1 MAEDKAALLRKE
13 DEAMSA
19 GTMENIGAAL
29 KVQSKNGGFLK
40 YRAVL
45 ILVSQIVLVA
55 LTYYVS
61 FLLRLDANL
70 DSADLAIFWKTLPLV
85 LLIKLVL
92 SYQCG
97 LMHGWWRYVG
107 MSDLLDISKAS
118 FLSSVLIFCLVE
130 GVLRLPGYPRSVVI
144 IDLFLTI
151 MVLGGA
157 RFAVRAYTER
167 ARNYG
172 AQRNT
177 LIVGAGEA
185 GSAIVREL
193 KQNPALNYNPVGLVD
208 DDLSKK
214 GVKIHGVKVLGS
226 TDALHELILQFQVGC
241 VMIAI
246 PRANGRLVERII
258 AKCRECRVDFKIL
271 PPIGEL
277 INKSASVSQVRKLR
291 VEDLLEREAVPL
303 DLDRI
308 RGRIAGKVILIT
320 GAGGSIGSELVR
332 QAASLDV
339 RQLVLLDRSENDLF
353 KLGHE
358 LSRTFPH
365 LDYVPV
371 VGDIQD
377 VTLLREVFST
387 YRPQSV
393 FHAAAYKHV
402 PMMERNCF
410 QAITNNIFGT
420 YNVALLARQYRVED
434 FVLISSD
441 KAVNPTNIMGV
452 TKRVAELIMQGL
464 QDNGTR
470 FMAVRFG
477 NVLGS
482 NGSALPLFE
491 QQIAAG
497 GPVTVTHPDVLRYFM
512 TIPEAVQLVLQA
524 SSMGQGGETFVL
536 DMGEPVRILDL
547 VRNLIRLNGLEP
559 DRDIKIDFVGL
570 RPGEKM
576 FEELKLDGEDIS
588 PTSHEKIRLLT
599 GSKITF
605 EQMSLWLDQLSVL
618 VAAKNVHGLVSK
630 LVEIVPEYWPSPE
643 IISLGAVDRHDQA
656 LNFRLAR
663 ASLASAQESAESAA

>member
-1 MAEDKAALLRKE
+1 
-13 DEAMSA
+13 MSA
-19 GTMENIGAAL
+19 GTMETIGNTL
-29 KVQSKNGGFLK
+29 KVEPQGNGFLK
-40 YRAVL
+40 YRAALIFCSQAVL
-45 ILVSQIVLVA
+45 IV
-55 LTYYVS
+55 LTYYGS
-61 FLLRLDANL
+61 FLLRLDADL
-70 DSADLAIFWKTLPLV
+70 DAANRALFWKTLPFV

-107 MSDLLDISKAS
+107 ISDMLDISKAS
-118 FLSSVLIFCLVE
+118 LLSSSLIFCLVE
-130 GVLRLPGYPRSVVI
+130 AVLHVPGYPRSVVA

-167 ARNYG
+167 ARSDG

-193 KQNPALNYNPVGLVD
+193 KQNSSLNYNPVGFVD
-208 DDLSKK
+208 DNLSKK

-226 TDALHELILQFQVGC
+226 TDALHELILEHRVNC

-246 PRANGRLVERII
+246 PQAKGRLVETII
-258 AKCRECRVDFKIL
+258 AKCRECKVDFKIL
-271 PPIGEL
+271 PPFGEW
-277 INKSASVSQVRKLR
+277 INKPVSLSQVRQLR
-291 VEDLLEREAVPL
+291 VEDLLERAPVCL
-303 DLDRI
+303 NVDQI
-308 RGRIAGKVILIT
+308 RGRIADKVLLIT
-320 GAGGSIGSELVR
+320 GAGGSIGSELTR
-332 QAASLDV
+332 QAAALGP

-358 LSRTFPH
+358 LSRKFPH
-365 LDYVPV
+365 LDYIPV

-377 VTLLREVFST
+377 VTLLRDVFAT
-387 YRPQSV
+387 HRPQSV

-402 PMMERNCF
+402 PMMEKNCF

-482 NGSALPLFE
+482 NGSAVPLFE

-497 GPVTVTHPDVLRYFM
+497 GPVTITHPDARRYFM

-524 SSMGQGGETFVL
+524 SSMGQGGEIFVL

-547 VRNLIRLNGLEP
+547 VRNLIRLSGLEP

-570 RPGEKM
+570 RPGEKL
-576 FEELKLDGEDIS
+576 FEELKLEGEDIG
-588 PTSHEKIRLLT
+588 PTAHEKIRVVT

-605 EQMSLWLDQLSVL
+605 EQVSGWLEELSVL
-618 VAAKNVHGLVSK
+618 VEAKNVHGLVTK
-630 LVEIVPEYWPSPE
+630 LVAIVPEYWPSPE
-643 IISLGAVDRHDQA
+643 IISLGAIDRHDQA
-656 LNFRLAR
+656 LVYRQAR
-663 ASLASAQESAESAA
+663 ATLTSTQESAA

>member
-1 MAEDKAALLRKE
+1 VAEREFAPLTKE
-13 DEAMSA
+13 DADMSA
-19 GTMENIGAAL
+19 GAMENISNAL
-29 KVQSKNGGFLK
+29 KIEPESRSFLK
-40 YRAVL
+40 YRAAVIFSSQAVL
-45 ILVSQIVLVA
+45 IV
-55 LTYYVS
+55 LTYYAS
-61 FLLRLDANL
+61 FLLRLDTNFDAANW
-70 DSADLAIFWKTLPLV
+70 AIFWKTIPFV
-85 LLIKLVL
+85 LAIKLVL

-107 MSDLLDISKAS
+107 ISDLLDISKAS
-118 FLSSVLIFCLVE
+118 LLSSTLIFCLVE
-130 GVLRLPGYPRSVVI
+130 AVLRMPGYPRSVII

-151 MVLGGA
+151 MAMGGA

-167 ARNYG
+167 ARTYG
-172 AQRNT
+172 SQRNT
-177 LIVGAGEA
+177 LVVGAGEA

-193 KQNPALNYNPVGLVD
+193 KQNSSLNYNPVGFVD

-214 GVKIHGVKVLGS
+214 GVKIHGVRVLGS
-226 TDALHELILQFQVGC
+226 TDELHELIIEYQAKC

-246 PRANGRLVERII
+246 PQANGRLVERII

-277 INKSASVSQVRKLR
+277 INKPALLSQVRTLR
-291 VEDLLEREAVPL
+291 VEDLLEREAVSL
-303 DLDRI
+303 DVDQI
-308 RGRIAGKVILIT
+308 RGRIADKVLLIT
-320 GAGGSIGSELVR
+320 GAGGSIGSELTR
-332 QAASLDV
+332 QAAALGP

-353 KLGHE
+353 KLGNE
-358 LSRTFPH
+358 LSRRFPG

-377 VTLLREVFST
+377 VSLLRDVFASH
-387 YRPQSV
+387 RPQSV

-420 YNVALLARQYRVED
+420 YNVALMARQFRVED

-452 TKRVAELIMQGL
+452 TKRVAELIIQSL

-497 GPVTVTHPDVLRYFM
+497 GPVTVTHPDARRYFM

-524 SSMGQGGETFVL
+524 SSMGRGGEIFVL
-536 DMGEPVRILDL
+536 DMGQPVRILDL
-547 VRNLIRLNGLEP
+547 VRNLIRLSGLEP
-559 DRDIKIDFVGL
+559 DRDIKIEMVGL
-570 RPGEKM
+570 RPGEKL
-576 FEELKLDGEDIS
+576 FEELKLDGEDIG
-588 PTSHEKIRLLT
+588 PTAHDKIRVLT
-599 GSKITF
+599 GGKVNF
-605 EQMSLWLDQLSVL
+605 EQVSGWLEELSVL
-618 VAAKNVHGLVSK
+618 VQAKNVHGLVSK
-630 LVEIVPEYWPSPE
+630 LVAIVPEYWPSPE
-643 IISLGAVDRHDQA
+643 IVSLGALDRHDQA
-656 LNFRLAR
+656 VVYSQAR
-663 ASLASAQESAESAA
+663 ASLTSNQESAA

>member
-1 MAEDKAALLRKE
+1 MSLR
-13 DEAMSA
+13 
-19 GTMENIGAAL
+19 TTENIWRPSP
-29 KVQSKNGGFLK
+29 VEPKNGGFVK
-40 YRAVL
+40 YRGLLIFASQS
-45 ILVSQIVLVA
+45 ILVM
-55 LTYYVS
+55 LTYYAS

-70 DSADLAIFWKTLPLV
+70 DGAQRAIFWKTLPFV

-107 MSDLLDISKAS
+107 ISDLLDISRAS
-118 FLSSVLIFCLVE
+118 LLSSVLIFALVE
-130 GVLRLPGYPRSVVI
+130 AVLRLPGYPRSVVI

-151 MVLGGA
+151 MALGGA

-167 ARNYG
+167 ARSHG
-172 AQRNT
+172 AQGNT

-193 KQNPALNYNPVGLVD
+193 KQNPGLNYNPVGLVD
-208 DDLSKK
+208 DDPSKK
-214 GVKIHGVKVLGS
+214 GVKIHGVKVLG
-226 TDALHELILQFQVGC
+226 TTEELHELILQYRVSC

-246 PRANGRLVERII
+246 PRANGKLVERII
-258 AKCRECRVDFKIL
+258 AKCRECKVEFKTL

-277 INKSASVSQVRKLR
+277 INRSASVSQVRKLR
-291 VEDLLEREAVPL
+291 VEDLLEREPVAL

-308 RGRIAGKVILIT
+308 RGRVAGKVILVT

-332 QAASLDV
+332 QAASLGA

-358 LSRTFPH
+358 LSRKFPQ

-377 VTLLREVFST
+377 VGLLREVFST

-410 QAITNNIFGT
+410 QAVTNNIFGT
-420 YNVALLARQYRVED
+420 YNVALMARQHRVGD

-464 QDNGTR
+464 QDNNGTR

-524 SSMGQGGETFVL
+524 SSMGLGGEIFVL

-547 VRNLIRLNGLEP
+547 VRNLIRLSGLEP

-576 FEELKLDGEDIS
+576 FEELKLEGEDVS
-588 PTSHEKIRLLT
+588 PTAHSKIRLLT
-599 GSKITF
+599 GSKMTF
-605 EQMSLWLDQLSVL
+605 EQMSIWLDQLSVL
-618 VAAKNVHGLVSK
+618 VAAKNVHRLVSK
-630 LVEIVPEYWPSPE
+630 LVEIVPEYSPSDE
-643 IISLGAVDRHDQA
+643 VVALSEVDRHDQSLIYSLA
-656 LNFRLAR
+656 RTRLASSER
-663 ASLASAQESAESAA
+663 RIA

>member
-1 MAEDKAALLRKE
+1 
-13 DEAMSA
+13 MSA
-19 GTMENIGAAL
+19 GTMEHVGNAL
-29 KVQSKNGGFLK
+29 GVKPESSAFMR
-40 YRAVL
+40 YRSALIFSSQAVL
-45 ILVSQIVLVA
+45 IV
-55 LTYYVS
+55 LTYYAS
-61 FLLRLDANL
+61 FLLRLDTDLDAANR
-70 DSADLAIFWKTLPLV
+70 AIFWKTLPFVLV
-85 LLIKLVL
+85 IKLVL

-107 MSDLLDISKAS
+107 ISDLLDISKAS
-118 FLSSVLIFCLVE
+118 LLSSSLIFCLVE
-130 GVLRLPGYPRSVVI
+130 AVLRLPGYPRSVVV

-167 ARNYG
+167 ARTYE

-177 LIVGAGEA
+177 LVVGAGEA

-193 KQNPALNYNPVGLVD
+193 KQNSSLNYNPVGFVD

-226 TDALHELILQFQVGC
+226 TDELHELIIEHRASC

-246 PRANGRLVERII
+246 PQVKGRLVERII
-258 AKCRECRVDFKIL
+258 AKCRECKVDFKIL

-277 INKSASVSQVRKLR
+277 INKPPSISQVRQLR
-291 VEDLLEREAVPL
+291 VEDLLEREPVTL
-303 DLDRI
+303 DMDQI
-308 RGRIAGKVILIT
+308 RGRIENKVLLVT

-332 QAASLDV
+332 QAAALNP

-358 LSRTFPH
+358 LSRKFPH

-377 VTLLREVFST
+377 VTLLRDVFST
-387 YRPQSV
+387 HRPQSV

-420 YNVALLARQYRVED
+420 YNVALLSRQYRVED

-464 QDNGTR
+464 QEDGTTR

-497 GPVTVTHPDVLRYFM
+497 GPVTVTHPDARRYFM

-524 SSMGQGGETFVL
+524 SSMGKGGEIFVL
-536 DMGEPVRILDL
+536 DMGAPVRILDL
-547 VRNLIRLNGLEP
+547 VRNLIRLSGFEP

-576 FEELKLDGEDIS
+576 FEELKLEGEDVK
-588 PTSHEKIRLLT
+588 PTAHEKIRLLT
-599 GSKITF
+599 GSRTTF
-605 EQMSLWLDQLSVL
+605 EQMSGWLDELSML
-618 VAAKNVHGLVSK
+618 VQAKNVHGLVTK
-630 LVEIVPEYWPSPE
+630 LVTIVPEYWPSPE
-643 IISLGAVDRHDQA
+643 IISLGAIDRHDQA
-656 LNFRLAR
+656 LNHQLAR
-663 ASLASAQESAESAA
+663 ATLASAPQSAESAA

>member
-1 MAEDKAALLRKE
+1 
-13 DEAMSA
+13 MSA
-19 GTMENIGAAL
+19 GIMEHMSSRL
-29 KVQSKNGGFLK
+29 KIQTKSSGFLK
-40 YRAVL
+40 YRSVL
-45 ILVSQIVLVA
+45 IFLSQIILVA
-55 LTYYVS
+55 LTYYFS

-70 DSADLAIFWKTLPLV
+70 SGPDLAIFWKTLPFV
-85 LLIKLVL
+85 LLIKLAL
-92 SYQCG
+92 FYQCG

-107 MSDLLDISKAS
+107 ISDLLDISKAS
-118 FLSSVLIFCLVE
+118 LLSSVLIFLLVQ
-130 GVLRLPGYPRSVVI
+130 GVYRFPGYPRSVVM

-151 MVLGGA
+151 MAMGGA

-167 ARNYG
+167 ARTDNTR
-172 AQRNT
+172 RNT
-177 LIVGAGEA
+177 LIVGAGDA

-193 KQNPALNYNPVGLVD
+193 KQNPRLNYNPVGLVD

-214 GVKIHGVKVLGS
+214 GVKIHGVKVLGN
-226 TDALHELILQFQVGC
+226 TDALQELVREYEVGC

-258 AKCRECRVDFKIL
+258 AKCRECKVDFKTL

-291 VEDLLEREAVPL
+291 VEDLLEREPVAL
-303 DLDRI
+303 DLERI
-308 RGRIAGKVILIT
+308 RERTADKVILVT

-332 QAASLDV
+332 QAASV
-339 RQLVLLDRSENDLF
+339 GARQLVLLDRSENDLF
-353 KLGHE
+353 KLGNE
-358 LSRTFPH
+358 LSRKFPT
-365 LDYVPV
+365 LDYIPI

-387 YRPQSV
+387 YRPHTV

-410 QAITNNIFGT
+410 QAINNNIFGT
-420 YNVALLARQYRVED
+420 YNVALLARQFRVDD

-464 QDNGTR
+464 QGNGTR

-482 NGSALPLFE
+482 NGSALPIFE

-497 GPVTVTHPDVLRYFM
+497 GPVTVTHPDMVRYFM

-524 SSMGQGGETFVL
+524 ASMGRGGETFVL

-547 VRNLIRLNGLEP
+547 VRNLITLSGLEP

-576 FEELKLDGEDIS
+576 FEELKRDGEDVK
-588 PTSHEKIRLLT
+588 PTEHEKISLLT
-599 GSKITF
+599 GSKTTF
-605 EQMSLWLDQLSVL
+605 EQMSIWLDQLSVL

-643 IISLGAVDRHDQA
+643 IISLGAMDRHDQV
-656 LNFRLAR
+656 LNYRLAH
-663 ASLASAQESAESAA
+663 ASLSGSESSESAA

>member
-1 MAEDKAALLRKE
+1 MIVQEKAEPLTKE
-13 DEAMSA
+13 GTSMSA
-19 GTMENIGAAL
+19 GTMENIGSAL
-29 KVQSKNGGFLK
+29 NIQPKRGSFLR

-45 ILVSQIVLVA
+45 IFVSQMVLIA
-55 LTYYVS
+55 LTYYAS
-61 FLLRLDANL
+61 FLLRLDSNL
-70 DSADLAIFWKTLPLV
+70 DSADLSIFWKTLPFV

-107 MSDLLDISKAS
+107 VSDLVDISKAS
-118 FLSSVLIFCLVE
+118 LLSSVLIFCVVQGLY
-130 GVLRLPGYPRSVVI
+130 RLPGYPRSVVL

-151 MVLGGA
+151 MALGGA

-167 ARNYG
+167 ARTDG
-172 AQRNT
+172 TRCDT
-177 LIVGAGEA
+177 LVIGAGDA

-193 KQNPALNYNPVGLVD
+193 KQNSALKYNPVGFVD
-208 DDLSKK
+208 DDQSKK
-214 GVKIHGVKVLGS
+214 GVKIHGVKVLGD
-226 TDALHELILQFQVGC
+226 TDALHELIIRHRVGC

-246 PRANGRLVERII
+246 PRANGKLVERII
-258 AKCRECRVDFKIL
+258 AKCRECKVDFKIL

-291 VEDLLEREAVPL
+291 VEDLLEREPVAL
-303 DLDRI
+303 DFDRI

-332 QAASLDV
+332 QAAALGA

-358 LSRTFPH
+358 LSRKFPQ

-377 VTLLREVFST
+377 VTLLKEVFST

-420 YNVALLARQYRVED
+420 YNVALLARQYRVAD
-434 FVLISSD
+434 FVLISTD

-464 QDNGTR
+464 TGSRAHALWRSGSAT
-470 FMAVRFG
+470 FSAATAVRCRCS
-477 NVLGS
+477 S
-482 NGSALPLFE
+482 N
-491 QQIAAG
+491 
-497 GPVTVTHPDVLRYFM
+497 R
-512 TIPEAVQLVLQA
+512 
-524 SSMGQGGETFVL
+524 
-536 DMGEPVRILDL
+536 
-547 VRNLIRLNGLEP
+547 
-559 DRDIKIDFVGL
+559 
-570 RPGEKM
+570 
-576 FEELKLDGEDIS
+576 S
-588 PTSHEKIRLLT
+588 PR
-599 GSKITF
+599 
-605 EQMSLWLDQLSVL
+605 
-618 VAAKNVHGLVSK
+618 VA
-630 LVEIVPEYWPSPE
+630 
-643 IISLGAVDRHDQA
+643 R
-656 LNFRLAR
+656 
-663 ASLASAQESAESAA
+663 

>member
-1 MAEDKAALLRKE
+1 MAEDKTAPLTKK
-13 DEAMSA
+13 DNVISA
-19 GTMENIGAAL
+19 STMENISNAL
-29 KVQSKNGGFLK
+29 RLRPHTNGFLK
-40 YRAVL
+40 YRAVV
-45 ILVSQIVLVA
+45 IFASQMVLVA
-55 LTYYVS
+55 FTYYVS
-61 FLLRLDANL
+61 FLMRLDARL
-70 DSADLAIFWKTLPLV
+70 GGADLAIFWKTLPFV
-85 LLIKLVL
+85 LLIKLAL

-107 MSDLLDISKAS
+107 ISDLLDISKAS
-118 FLSSVLIFCLVE
+118 FLSSALIFCLVE
-130 GVLRLPGYPRSVVI
+130 GVFPFPGFPRSVVI
-144 IDLFLTI
+144 IDFFLTI

-167 ARNYG
+167 ARSYG

-193 KQNPALNYNPVGLVD
+193 KQNPALNYNPIGLAD

-226 TDALHELILQFQVGC
+226 TEQLHELILRYQVSC

-246 PRANGRLVERII
+246 PRANGRLVEKII
-258 AKCRECRVDFKIL
+258 AKCRECKVDFKTL

-277 INKSASVSQVRKLR
+277 INKSASFSQVRQLR
-291 VEDLLEREAVPL
+291 VEDLLEREAVRL
-303 DLDRI
+303 DLDQI
-308 RGRIAGKVILIT
+308 RGRIADKVILIT

-332 QAASLDV
+332 QAAALGA
-339 RQLVLLDRSENDLF
+339 RRLVLLDRSENDLF

-358 LSRTFPH
+358 LSRKFPQ
-365 LDYVPV
+365 LDYIPV

-377 VTLLREVFST
+377 ATLLRDVFST
-387 YRPQSV
+387 YRPQSI

-420 YNVALLARQYRVED
+420 YNVALLARQYRAED

-452 TKRVAELIMQGL
+452 TKRVAELIMLAL
-464 QDNGTR
+464 QDNSTR
-470 FMAVRFG
+470 FMVVRFG

-497 GPVTVTHPDVLRYFM
+497 GPVTVTHPDMLRYFM

-524 SSMGQGGETFVL
+524 SSMGQGGEIFVL
-536 DMGEPVRILDL
+536 DMGKPVRILDL
-547 VRNLIRLNGLEP
+547 VRNLIRLSGLEP

-576 FEELKLDGEDIS
+576 FEELKLEGENMA
-588 PTSHEKIRLLT
+588 PTEHEKIRLLT
-599 GSKITF
+599 GSTMTF
-605 EQMSLWLDQLSVL
+605 EQMSIWLDQLSVL
-618 VAAKNVHGLVSK
+618 VAAKNVHGLITK

-643 IISLGAVDRHDQA
+643 IISLGALDRHDQA
-656 LNFRLAR
+656 LNYRLAH
-663 ASLASAQESAESAA
+663 ASLASQSESAA

>member
-1 MAEDKAALLRKE
+1 MAEHTAVSQMKE
-13 DEAMSA
+13 DATMSV
-19 GTMENIGAAL
+19 GPMENIGVTF
-29 KVQSKNGGFLK
+29 KIQSKATGFLK
-40 YRAVL
+40 YRAVFIFLSQVVL
-45 ILVSQIVLVA
+45 IA
-55 LTYYVS
+55 LTYFVS
-61 FLLRLDANL
+61 FLLRLDTSL
-70 DSADLAIFWKTLPLV
+70 DVADLAIFWKTLPFV

-92 SYQCG
+92 SYLCG

-107 MSDLLDISKAS
+107 VSDLLDISKAS
-118 FLSSVLIFCLVE
+118 LLSSALIFCLVL
-130 GVLRLPGYPRSVVI
+130 GIFRIPGYPRSVVI

-151 MVLGGA
+151 MVLGGV

-167 ARNYG
+167 ARNDSS
-172 AQRNT
+172 RRDT
-177 LIVGAGEA
+177 LIVGAGDA

-193 KQNPALNYNPVGLVD
+193 QQNSSLKYNPVGFVD
-208 DDLSKK
+208 DDPSKK
-214 GVKIHGVKVLGS
+214 GVKIHGVKVLGD
-226 TDALHELILQFQVGC
+226 TDALHELIVNHGVGC

-246 PRANGRLVERII
+246 PRANGKLVERIV
-258 AKCRECRVDFKIL
+258 AKCRECKVDFKIL

-277 INKSASVSQVRKLR
+277 INKSASVSQVRQLK
-291 VEDLLEREAVPL
+291 VEDLLQREPVAL
-303 DLDRI
+303 DFDRI
-308 RGRIAGKVILIT
+308 RSRIEGRVILIT

-332 QAASLDV
+332 QAASLGA
-339 RQLVLLDRSENDLF
+339 RQLILLDRSENDLF
-353 KLGHE
+353 KLGHQ
-358 LSRTFPH
+358 LSRKFPQ

-420 YNVALLARQYRVED
+420 YNVALLARQYQVAD
-434 FVLISSD
+434 FVLISTD

-464 QDNGTR
+464 QETGTR

-524 SSMGQGGETFVL
+524 SSMGQGGEIFVL
-536 DMGEPVRILDL
+536 DMGQPVRILDL
-547 VRNLIRLNGLEP
+547 VRNLIRLSGLEP
-559 DRDIKIDFVGL
+559 DRDIQIEFVGL

-576 FEELKLDGEDIS
+576 FEELKLEGEDIR
-588 PTSHEKIRLLT
+588 PTHHEKVRLLT
-599 GSKITF
+599 GKTMTF
-605 EQMSLWLDQLSVL
+605 ERISLALDQLSVL

-643 IISLGAVDRHDQA
+643 IISQGEVDRHDQA
-656 LNFRLAR
+656 LNYRLAR
-663 ASLASAQESAESAA
+663 ANLSSRDSAGSAA

>member
-1 MAEDKAALLRKE
+1 
-13 DEAMSA
+13 MSA
-19 GTMENIGAAL
+19 GTMEHVGNAL
-29 KVQSKNGGFLK
+29 KVKSESNGFLK
-40 YRAVL
+40 YRSALIFVSQAVL
-45 ILVSQIVLVA
+45 IV
-55 LTYYVS
+55 LTYYAS
-61 FLLRLDANL
+61 FLLRLDTDFDAA
-70 DSADLAIFWKTLPLV
+70 SRAMFWKTLPFVLV
-85 LLIKLVL
+85 IKLVL

-107 MSDLLDISKAS
+107 ISDLLDISKAS
-118 FLSSVLIFCLVE
+118 LLSSSLIFCLVE
-130 GVLRLPGYPRSVVI
+130 AVLRLPGYPRSVVV

-151 MVLGGA
+151 MALGGA

-167 ARNYG
+167 ARTYG

-177 LIVGAGEA
+177 LVVGAGEA

-193 KQNPALNYNPVGLVD
+193 KQNSTLNYNPVGFVD

-214 GVKIHGVKVLGS
+214 GVKIHGVKVLGG
-226 TDALHELILQFQVGC
+226 TDELHELVIEHHVNC

-246 PRANGRLVERII
+246 PQAKGRLIERII
-258 AKCRECRVDFKIL
+258 AKCRECKVDFKIL

-277 INKSASVSQVRKLR
+277 INKPPSISQVRQLR
-291 VEDLLEREAVPL
+291 VEDLLEREPVAL
-303 DLDRI
+303 DMDQI
-308 RGRIAGKVILIT
+308 RGRIEDKVLLIT

-332 QAASLDV
+332 QAAALNP

-358 LSRTFPH
+358 LSRKFPQ

-377 VTLLREVFST
+377 VTLLRDVFAT
-387 YRPQSV
+387 HRPQSV

-420 YNVALLARQYRVED
+420 YNVALLSRQYRVED

-464 QDNGTR
+464 QEDGTTR

-497 GPVTVTHPDVLRYFM
+497 GPVTVTHPDARRYFM

-524 SSMGQGGETFVL
+524 SSMGKGGEIFVL

-547 VRNLIRLNGLEP
+547 VRNLIRLSGLEP

-576 FEELKLDGEDIS
+576 FEELKLEGEDVK
-588 PTSHEKIRLLT
+588 PTAHEKIRLLT
-599 GSKITF
+599 GSRTTF
-605 EQMSLWLDQLSVL
+605 EQMSAWLDELSVL
-618 VAAKNVHGLVSK
+618 VQAKNVHGLVTK
-630 LVEIVPEYWPSPE
+630 LVTIVPEYWPSPE
-643 IISLGAVDRHDQA
+643 IISLGAIDRHDQA
-656 LNFRLAR
+656 LNHQLAR
-663 ASLASAQESAESAA
+663 ATLASAPQSAESAA

>member
-1 MAEDKAALLRKE
+1 
-13 DEAMSA
+13 MSA
-19 GTMENIGAAL
+19 GTMENVANAL
-29 KVQSKNGGFLK
+29 KVEPERNGFLK
-40 YRAVL
+40 YRAALIFSSQAVL
-45 ILVSQIVLVA
+45 IV
-55 LTYYVS
+55 LTYYAS
-61 FLLRLDANL
+61 FLLRLDTDL
-70 DSADLAIFWKTLPLV
+70 DAATRAMFWKTLPFVLV
-85 LLIKLVL
+85 IKLVL

-118 FLSSVLIFCLVE
+118 LLSSSLIFCLVE
-130 GVLRLPGYPRSVVI
+130 AVLRLPGYPRSVVV

-167 ARNYG
+167 ARTYG

-193 KQNPALNYNPVGLVD
+193 KQNSTLNYNPVGFVD

-226 TDALHELILQFQVGC
+226 TDALHELIIEHHVSC

-246 PRANGRLVERII
+246 PHLKGRLVERII
-258 AKCRECRVDFKIL
+258 AKCRECKVDFKIL

-277 INKSASVSQVRKLR
+277 INKPASISQVRQLR
-291 VEDLLEREAVPL
+291 VEDLLERAPVSL
-303 DLDRI
+303 DADQI
-308 RGRIAGKVILIT
+308 RGRIRDKVLLVT

-332 QAASLDV
+332 QAAALNP

-358 LSRTFPH
+358 LSRNFP
-365 LDYVPV
+365 LVDYVPV

-377 VTLLREVFST
+377 VALLRDVFAT

-464 QDNGTR
+464 QDNTTR

-497 GPVTVTHPDVLRYFM
+497 GPVTVTHPDARRYFM

-524 SSMGQGGETFVL
+524 SSMGKGGEIFVL

-547 VRNLIRLNGLEP
+547 VRNLIRLSGFEP

-576 FEELKLDGEDIS
+576 FEELKLEGEDVR
-588 PTSHEKIRLLT
+588 PTAHGKIRLLT
-599 GSKITF
+599 GSRTTF
-605 EQMSLWLDQLSVL
+605 EQMSSWLDELSVL
-618 VAAKNVHGLVSK
+618 VQAKNVHGLVTK
-630 LVEIVPEYWPSPE
+630 LVMIVPEYWPSPE
-643 IISLGAVDRHDQA
+643 IISLGAIDRHDQA
-656 LNFRLAR
+656 LNHQLER
-663 ASLASAQESAESAA
+663 ANLASTPQSAESAA

>member
-1 MAEDKAALLRKE
+1 
-13 DEAMSA
+13 MSA
-19 GTMENIGAAL
+19 GTMENIGSAL
-29 KVQSKNGGFLK
+29 KVPTKAGGFLK
-40 YRAVL
+40 YRGVL
-45 ILVSQIVLVA
+45 IFVSQIALVA
-55 LTYYVS
+55 LTYYAS

-70 DSADLAIFWKTLPLV
+70 GGADLAIFWKTLPFV

-107 MSDLLDISKAS
+107 ISDLLDISKAS
-118 FLSSVLIFCLVE
+118 LLSSVLIFCLVQ
-130 GVLRLPGYPRSVVI
+130 GVFRLPGYPRSVVI

-167 ARNYG
+167 ARAYG

-193 KQNPALNYNPVGLVD
+193 KQNSELNYNPVGLVD

-214 GVKIHGVKVLGS
+214 GVKIHGVRVLGN
-226 TDALHELILQFQVGC
+226 TDELHELILQYQVSC

-258 AKCRECRVDFKIL
+258 AKCRECKVEFKTL

-291 VEDLLEREAVPL
+291 VEDLLEREPVAL

-308 RGRIAGKVILIT
+308 RGRISGKVILIT

-332 QAASLDV
+332 QAASLGS

-358 LSRTFPH
+358 LSRKFPQ

-410 QAITNNIFGT
+410 QAITNNVFGT

-464 QDNGTR
+464 QENGTTR

-524 SSMGQGGETFVL
+524 SSMGQGGEIFVL

-547 VRNLIRLNGLEP
+547 VRNLIQLSGLEP
-559 DRDIKIDFVGL
+559 DRDIKIEFVGL

-576 FEELKLDGEDIS
+576 FEELKLEGEDIG
-588 PTSHEKIRLLT
+588 PTAHEKIRLLT
-599 GSKITF
+599 GSSTTF
-605 EQMSLWLDQLSVL
+605 EQMSIWLDQLSVL
-618 VAAKNVHGLVSK
+618 VAAKNVHGLVRK

-643 IISLGAVDRHDQA
+643 IISLGAVDCHDQA
-656 LNFRLAR
+656 LNYRLAR
-663 ASLASAQESAESAA
+663 ASLISTAESTESAA

>member
-1 MAEDKAALLRKE
+1 MARDRAASLTKE
-13 DEAMSA
+13 VVIMSA
-19 GTMENIGAAL
+19 GTVENIGNSL
-29 KVQSKNGGFLK
+29 KVESSGFLK

-45 ILVSQIVLVA
+45 ILVSQMLLVT

-61 FLLRLDANL
+61 FVLRLDTNL
-70 DSADLAIFWKTLPLV
+70 DRADLAIFWKTLPFV

-92 SYQCG
+92 SYKCG
-97 LMHGWWRYVG
+97 LMHGWWRYAG
-107 MSDLLDISKAS
+107 MSDLADIGKAS
-118 FLSSVLIFCLVE
+118 LLSSVLIFTLVE
-130 GVLRLPGYPRSVVI
+130 GILRLSGYPRSVII

-167 ARNYG
+167 ARNDG
-172 AQRNT
+172 TQRNT
-177 LIVGAGEA
+177 LIVGAGCA

-193 KQNPALNYNPVGLVD
+193 KQNPRLNYNPVGFVD

-214 GVKIHGVKVLGS
+214 GVKIHGVTVLGNCD
-226 TDALHELILQFQVGC
+226 TLHELIIKHQVAC

-246 PRANGRLVERII
+246 SRANGRLVERII
-258 AKCRECRVDFKIL
+258 AKCQECKVDFKIL

-277 INKSASVSQVRKLR
+277 INKPVSVSQVRKLR
-291 VEDLLEREAVPL
+291 VEDLLEREPVTL

-308 RGRIAGKVILIT
+308 RGRIANKVILVT

-332 QAASLDV
+332 QAASLGA

-353 KLGHE
+353 KLGHQ
-358 LSRTFPH
+358 LSRRFPQ

-410 QAITNNIFGT
+410 QAVTNNVFGT
-420 YNVALLARQYRVED
+420 YNVALLARQNKVDD

-452 TKRVAELIMQGL
+452 TKRVSELILQGL

-536 DMGEPVRILDL
+536 DMGKPVRILDL
-547 VRNLIRLNGLEP
+547 VRNLIRLSGLEP

-576 FEELKLDGEDIS
+576 FEELKLEGEDIF
-588 PTSHEKIRLLT
+588 PTAHEKIRLLT
-599 GSKITF
+599 GSKMTF
-605 EQMSLWLDQLSVL
+605 EQVSVALHQLSVL
-618 VAAKNVHGLVSK
+618 VAAKNVHGLVGK

-643 IISLGAVDRHDQA
+643 IMSLGAIDRHDQA
-656 LNFRLAR
+656 LNFRLAHS
-663 ASLASAQESAESAA
+663 SLASQESAESAA

>member
-1 MAEDKAALLRKE
+1 MQFRTLTREDK
-13 DEAMSA
+13 AMSA
-19 GTMENIGAAL
+19 GTMENVGSAL
-29 KVQSKNGGFLK
+29 KVKTESNGFLK
-40 YRAVL
+40 YRYALIFSSQAVL
-45 ILVSQIVLVA
+45 IVM
-55 LTYYVS
+55 TYYAS
-61 FLLRLDANL
+61 FLLRLDTDFDAANR
-70 DSADLAIFWKTLPLV
+70 AMFWKTLPFVLV
-85 LLIKLVL
+85 IKLVL

-107 MSDLLDISKAS
+107 ISDLLDISRAS
-118 FLSSVLIFCLVE
+118 LLSSSLIFCLVE
-130 GVLRLPGYPRSVVI
+130 AVLRLPGYPRSVVV

-167 ARNYG
+167 ARTYG

-193 KQNPALNYNPVGLVD
+193 KQNSTLNYNPVGFVD
-208 DDLSKK
+208 DDISKK
-214 GVKIHGVKVLGS
+214 GVKIHGVRVLGS
-226 TDALHELILQFQVGC
+226 TDALHELIIEHHASC

-246 PRANGRLVERII
+246 PQAKGRLVERII
-258 AKCRECRVDFKIL
+258 AKCRECKVDFKIL
-271 PPIGEL
+271 PRIGEL
-277 INKSASVSQVRKLR
+277 INKPASISQVRQLR
-291 VEDLLEREAVPL
+291 VEDLLEREPVSL
-303 DLDRI
+303 DMDRI
-308 RGRIAGKVILIT
+308 RGRIQDKVLLVT

-332 QAASLDV
+332 QAAELNP

-358 LSRTFPH
+358 LSRKFPL

-377 VTLLREVFST
+377 VTLLRDVFAT
-387 YRPQSV
+387 HRPQSV

-420 YNVALLARQYRVED
+420 YNVALMARQYRVED

-464 QDNGTR
+464 QDNTTR

-497 GPVTVTHPDVLRYFM
+497 GPVTVTHPDARRYFM
-512 TIPEAVQLVLQA
+512 TIPEAVQ
-524 SSMGQGGETFVL
+524 L

-547 VRNLIRLNGLEP
+547 VRNLIRLSGFEP

-576 FEELKLDGEDIS
+576 FEELKLEGEDVR
-588 PTSHEKIRLLT
+588 PTAHEKIRLLT
-599 GSKITF
+599 GSRTTF
-605 EQMSLWLDQLSVL
+605 EQMSSWLDELSVL
-618 VAAKNVHGLVSK
+618 VQAKNVHGLVTK
-630 LVEIVPEYWPSPE
+630 LVMIVPEYWPSPE
-643 IISLGAVDRHDQA
+643 IISLGAIDRHDQA
-656 LNFRLAR
+656 LNHQLAR
-663 ASLASAQESAESAA
+663 VNLGAKPQSAESAA

>member
-1 MAEDKAALLRKE
+1 M
-13 DEAMSA
+13 
-19 GTMENIGAAL
+19 
-29 KVQSKNGGFLK
+29 
-40 YRAVL
+40 
-45 ILVSQIVLVA
+45 LVA
-55 LTYYVS
+55 VTYYVS
-61 FLLRLDANL
+61 FLLRLDTNL
-70 DSADLAIFWKTLPLV
+70 DAADRALFWKTLPFV
-85 LLIKLVL
+85 MLIKLL
-92 SYQCG
+92 MSYECG

-118 FLSSVLIFCLVE
+118 VLSSILIFCLVNA
-130 GVLRLPGYPRSVVI
+130 VFHLPGYPRSVII

-157 RFAVRAYTER
+157 RFVVRAYTER
-167 ARNYG
+167 ARGYG
-172 AQRNT
+172 AKRNT
-177 LIVGAGEA
+177 IIVGAGEA

-193 KQNPALNYNPVGLVD
+193 KQNPTLNYNPVALVD

-214 GVKIHGVKVLGS
+214 GVKIHGVKVLGNS
-226 TDALHELILQFQVGC
+226 DELHLLIRQYHVCC

-246 PRANGRLVERII
+246 PRASGKLLERII
-258 AKCRECRVDFKIL
+258 AKCHECKVDFKVL
-271 PPIGEL
+271 PPLGEL
-277 INKSASVSQVRKLR
+277 ITRSAYIKQIRQLR
-291 VEDLLEREAVPL
+291 VEDLLQRHPVAI
-303 DLDRI
+303 DLDRV
-308 RGRIAGKVILIT
+308 RGRIVEKVILIT

-332 QAASLDV
+332 QAATLGA
-339 RQLVLLDRSENDLF
+339 RKLVLLDRSENDLF

-358 LSRTFPH
+358 LSRRFPQ

-377 VTLLREVFST
+377 VTLLREVFSA
-387 YRPQSV
+387 YRPELV

-410 QAITNNIFGT
+410 QAISNNIFGT

-464 QDNGTR
+464 QDKGTR

-497 GPVTVTHPDVLRYFM
+497 GPVTVTHPDARRYFM

-524 SSMGQGGETFVL
+524 SSMGQGGEIFVL

-547 VRNLIRLNGLEP
+547 VRNLIRLSGLEP
-559 DRDIKIDFVGL
+559 DRDIKIEFVGL

-576 FEELKLDGEDIS
+576 FEELKLEGENIAH
-588 PTSHEKIRLLT
+588 TGHEKIRVLT
-599 GSKITF
+599 GRKMTF
-605 EQMSLWLDQLSVL
+605 DEMSNWLDQLL
-618 VAAKNVHGLVSK
+618 
-630 LVEIVPEYWPSPE
+630 EYRE
-643 IISLGAVDRHDQA
+643 TFRHPHP
-656 LNFRLAR
+656 
-663 ASLASAQESAESAA
+663 ASSGT

>member
-1 MAEDKAALLRKE
+1 
-13 DEAMSA
+13 MSL
-19 GTMENIGAAL
+19 GKVQNIGRRSPAEP
-29 KVQSKNGGFLK
+29 KSGGFVR
-40 YRAVL
+40 YRGLL
-45 ILVSQIVLVA
+45 ILASQTLLVM

-61 FLLRLDANL
+61 FLLRLDTSLN
-70 DSADLAIFWKTLPLV
+70 DSQRAIFWKTLPLV
-85 LLIKLVL
+85 LLVKLVL
-92 SYQCG
+92 SYQFG

-107 MSDLLDISKAS
+107 ISDLLDIGRAS
-118 FLSSVLIFCLVE
+118 LLSSVLIFVLLE
-130 GVLRLPGYPRSVVI
+130 GVLRLDGYPRSVVL

-151 MVLGGA
+151 IVLGGA

-167 ARNYG
+167 ARSDG
-172 AQRNT
+172 AQVDT

-193 KQNPALNYNPVGLVD
+193 KQNRGLNYHPVGLVD

-214 GVKIHGVKVLGS
+214 GVKIHGVKVLGN
-226 TDALHELILQFQVGC
+226 TDELHELILQHRVSC

-258 AKCRECRVDFKIL
+258 AKCRECKVEFKTL

-277 INKSASVSQVRKLR
+277 INRSAWVSQVRKLR
-291 VEDLLEREAVPL
+291 VEDLLEREPVAL

-308 RGRIAGKVILIT
+308 RGRVAGKVILIT

-332 QAASLDV
+332 QAASLGA

-353 KLGHE
+353 KLGCE
-358 LSRTFPH
+358 LSRKFPQ

-377 VTLLREVFST
+377 VALLREVFSA
-387 YRPQSV
+387 YRPHTV

-410 QAITNNIFGT
+410 QAVTNNIFGT
-420 YNVALLARQYRVED
+420 YNVALMARQHRVGD

-464 QDNGTR
+464 QDGSGPR

-536 DMGEPVRILDL
+536 DMGEPLRILDL
-547 VRNLIRLNGLEP
+547 VRNLIRLSGLEP
-559 DRDIKIDFVGL
+559 DRDIKIEFVGL

-576 FEELKLDGEDIS
+576 FEELKLEGEDIG
-588 PTSHEKIRLLT
+588 PTAHAKIRLLT
-599 GSKITF
+599 GGKVTF
-605 EQMSLWLDQLSVL
+605 EQMSVWLDQLSVL

-630 LVEIVPEYWPSPE
+630 LVEIVPEYSPSDEVIALSE
-643 IISLGAVDRHDQA
+643 IDRHDQSLMYSLA
-656 LNFRLAR
+656 RTRLA
-663 ASLASAQESAESAA
+663 ASERRTA

>member
-1 MAEDKAALLRKE
+1 MQFRTLTKEDKV
-13 DEAMSA
+13 MSA
-19 GTMENIGAAL
+19 GTVERVGNAL
-29 KVQSKNGGFLK
+29 KVEPVSNGFLR
-40 YRAVL
+40 YRSALIFSSQAVL
-45 ILVSQIVLVA
+45 IV
-55 LTYYVS
+55 LTYYAS
-61 FLLRLDANL
+61 FLLRLDTDLDAANR
-70 DSADLAIFWKTLPLV
+70 AMFWKTLPFV
-85 LLIKLVL
+85 LIIKLVL

-107 MSDLLDISKAS
+107 ISDLLDISKAS
-118 FLSSVLIFCLVE
+118 LLSSSLIFCLVE
-130 GVLRLPGYPRSVVI
+130 AVLRLPGYPRSVVV

-167 ARNYG
+167 ARTYG

-177 LIVGAGEA
+177 LVVGAGEA

-193 KQNPALNYNPVGLVD
+193 KQNSALNYNPVGFVD

-226 TDALHELILQFQVGC
+226 TDALHELIIEHHASC

-246 PRANGRLVERII
+246 PQVKGRLVERII
-258 AKCRECRVDFKIL
+258 AKCRECKVDFKIL

-277 INKSASVSQVRKLR
+277 INKPPSISQVRQLR
-291 VEDLLEREAVPL
+291 VEDLLEREPVTL
-303 DLDRI
+303 DMDQI
-308 RGRIAGKVILIT
+308 RGRIEDKVLLVT

-332 QAASLDV
+332 QAAALNP

-358 LSRTFPH
+358 LSRKFPH

-377 VTLLREVFST
+377 VTLLRDVFAT
-387 YRPQSV
+387 PRPQSV

-420 YNVALLARQYRVED
+420 YNVALLSRQYRVED

-464 QDNGTR
+464 QENGTTR

-497 GPVTVTHPDVLRYFM
+497 GPVTVTHPDARRYFM

-524 SSMGQGGETFVL
+524 SSMGKGGEIFVL

-547 VRNLIRLNGLEP
+547 VRNLIRLSGFEP

-576 FEELKLDGEDIS
+576 FEELKLEGEDVK
-588 PTSHEKIRLLT
+588 PTAHEKIRLLT
-599 GSKITF
+599 GSRTTF
-605 EQMSLWLDQLSVL
+605 EQMSSWLDELSVL
-618 VAAKNVHGLVSK
+618 VQAKNVHGLVTK
-630 LVEIVPEYWPSPE
+630 LVTIVPEYWPSPE
-643 IISLGAVDRHDQA
+643 IISLGAIDRHDQA
-656 LNFRLAR
+656 LNHQLAR
-663 ASLASAQESAESAA
+663 ATLASAPQSAESAA

>member
-1 MAEDKAALLRKE
+1 M
-13 DEAMSA
+13 
-19 GTMENIGAAL
+19 
-29 KVQSKNGGFLK
+29 
-40 YRAVL
+40 L
-45 ILVSQIVLVA
+45 IV
-55 LTYYVS
+55 LTYYAS
-61 FLLRLDANL
+61 FLLRLDTDL
-70 DSADLAIFWKTLPLV
+70 DAASRAMFWKTLPFVLV
-85 LLIKLVL
+85 IKLVL

-107 MSDLLDISKAS
+107 ISDLLDISKAS
-118 FLSSVLIFCLVE
+118 LLSSSLIFCLVE
-130 GVLRLPGYPRSVVI
+130 AVLRLPGYPRSVVV

-167 ARNYG
+167 ARTDG

-177 LIVGAGEA
+177 LVVGAGEA

-193 KQNPALNYNPVGLVD
+193 KQNPSLNYNPVGFVD

-226 TDALHELILQFQVGC
+226 TDALPELVKEHRASC

-246 PRANGRLVERII
+246 PQVKGRLVERII
-258 AKCRECRVDFKIL
+258 AKCRECKVDFKIL

-277 INKSASVSQVRKLR
+277 INKPPSISQVRQLR
-291 VEDLLEREAVPL
+291 VEDLLEREPVTL
-303 DLDRI
+303 DMDQI
-308 RGRIAGKVILIT
+308 RGRIEDKVLLVT

-332 QAASLDV
+332 QAAALNP

-358 LSRTFPH
+358 LSRKFPH

-377 VTLLREVFST
+377 VTLLRDVFAT
-387 YRPQSV
+387 HRPQSV

-420 YNVALLARQYRVED
+420 YNVALLSRQYRVED

-464 QDNGTR
+464 QENGTTR
-470 FMAVRFG
+470 FMAVQVRQRAG
-477 NVLGS
+477 QQRQRLAAVRTADRRRRSGDGHAS
-482 NGSALPLFE
+482 RCPALLHDHPRGG
-491 QQIAAG
+491 AAG
-497 GPVTVTHPDVLRYFM
+497 VAGLEH
-512 TIPEAVQLVLQA
+512 
-524 SSMGQGGETFVL
+524 GQG
-536 DMGEPVRILDL
+536 R
-547 VRNLIRLNGLEP
+547 RNLRSGYGRAGPHSGSGAQPDPALRLRTRP
-559 DRDIKIDFVGL
+559 RHQDRL
-570 RPGEKM
+570 RG
-576 FEELKLDGEDIS
+576 
-588 PTSHEKIRLLT
+588 
-599 GSKITF
+599 
-605 EQMSLWLDQLSVL
+605 
-618 VAAKNVHGLVSK
+618 
-630 LVEIVPEYWPSPE
+630 
-643 IISLGAVDRHDQA
+643 
-656 LNFRLAR
+656 
-663 ASLASAQESAESAA
+663 LASRRKDVRRTQARRRGCEADGA